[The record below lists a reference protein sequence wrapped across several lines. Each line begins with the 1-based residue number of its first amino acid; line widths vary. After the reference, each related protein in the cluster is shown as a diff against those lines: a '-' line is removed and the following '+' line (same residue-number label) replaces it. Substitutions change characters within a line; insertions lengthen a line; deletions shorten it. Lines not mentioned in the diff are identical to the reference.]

1 MLKPRRRDTGAPWP
15 TMIDDRIG
23 TIGST
28 QGVKPNSRPAT
39 RKLASTVGS
48 DWDLNAVSTRPASVG
63 VADGAAVDAEPL
75 TGGCGMLE
83 VEPSV
88 SWAVR
93 VSGR

>member
-1 MLKPRRRDTGAPWP
+1 
-15 TMIDDRIG
+15 MIDDRIG

-28 QGVKPNSRPAT
+28 HGVKLKSRPST
-39 RKLASTVGS
+39 KKIGSTVSS

-63 VADGAAVDAEPL
+63 VADGEAVDAEPL

-83 VEPSV
+83 AERSV

-93 VSGR
+93 VSGG